1 LIAQKL
7 RCSGVNLHPID
18 DSPKGCDM
26 TAIEFRKKKAR
37 EMQEL
42 FEKLSTLDDTSFSLE
57 NKDRLFRTY
66 QAQIKRLNEI
76 LDSSALQRL
85 CSITEESAGRR
96 EIKARALRDD

>member
-1 LIAQKL
+1 
-7 RCSGVNLHPID
+7 
-18 DSPKGCDM
+18 M

-66 QAQIKRLNEI
+66 QTQIKRLNEI

-96 EIKARALRDD
+96 GEGHA